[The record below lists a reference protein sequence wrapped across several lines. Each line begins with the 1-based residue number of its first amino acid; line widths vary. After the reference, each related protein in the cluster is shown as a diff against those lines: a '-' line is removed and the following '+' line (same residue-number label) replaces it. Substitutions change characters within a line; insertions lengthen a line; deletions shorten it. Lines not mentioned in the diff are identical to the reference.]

1 MVAEL
6 KAPLGHGLPLLMEP
20 AVPGEQVSNHV
31 LGHASGWRRD
41 ERGALV
47 RCQADDGF
55 GATVQHVI
63 VRYLVHG
70 VSRREIAGELGYS
83 ERQIQAWVSG
93 SAARYYAAPVREALA
108 NLGIGMGRGGL
119 SQVVNPRARE
129 LVAAA
134 MTLLADVPWLLATDT
149 RPEAVR
155 VRTLARLL
163 TAGREPLGWHP

>member
-1 MVAEL
+1 MVAQL

-20 AVPGEQVSNHV
+20 SAPGHQVSNHI
-31 LGHASGWRRD
+31 LGHASGWRRED
-41 ERGALV
+41 GALV

-70 VSRREIAGELGYS
+70 VSRREIAVELGYS

-134 MTLLADVPWLLATDT
+134 LALLADVPWLLATDT

-163 TAGREPLGWHP
+163 SAGREPLGGHP